1 MVSFVYLET
10 DNTLQPGP
18 GMPQMQQQ
26 RPQFR
31 HPLPPDVRPQSPG
44 VMVRGMAPG
53 MAPGMTPGMTP
64 GMAPNIQVSD
74 FAVTATV
81 YTLEIN

>member
-1 MVSFVYLET
+1 MKCVNFYFYFYFSYLET
-10 DNTLQPGP
+10 DNSLQP

-44 VMVRGMAPG
+44 IIRGMG
-53 MAPGMTPGMTP
+53 
-64 GMAPNIQVSD
+64 PNIQVLKK
-74 FAVTATV
+74 TITR
-81 YTLEIN
+81 

>member
-1 MVSFVYLET
+1 
-10 DNTLQPGP
+10 
-18 GMPQMQQQ
+18 MPQMQQQ

-53 MAPGMTPGMTP
+53 MTP

-74 FAVTATV
+74 FAVTPTP
-81 YTLEIN
+81 